1 MDFKLI
7 WILAIVIVAIYAGYK
22 IMQRHV
28 ETLPAKLDFGR
39 KKDYVYRLKEE
50 VFSKAEARCFRIL
63 DEVFSKKFYIVPK
76 MPISA
81 ILDGEIKG
89 QNWDG
94 ARQAISDV
102 VVDFMLIHRKNMMP
116 ICAVQLD
123 DRIEGNFIMEE
134 VLNDVGFPLVK
145 LKHPEEMTKREI
157 VASFAKVLKEYYD

>member
-7 WILAIVIVAIYAGYK
+7 WILAIVVVALYAGYK
-22 IMQRHV
+22 IMQKHV
-28 ETLPAKLDFGR
+28 ETLPSKLDFGR

-50 VFSKAEARCFRIL
+50 VFSKAEARCYKIL
-63 DEVFSKKFYIVPK
+63 DEVFSKKFYIIPK

-94 ARQAISDV
+94 ARKTISDV
-102 VVDFMLIHRKNMMP
+102 TVDFMLIQRKTMMP

-123 DRIEGNFIMEE
+123 DRIEGNFLMEDILTE
-134 VLNDVGFPLVK
+134 VGFPLVK
-145 LKHPEEMTKREI
+145 LKHPEEMSKKEI
-157 VASFAKVLKEYYD
+157 VLSFAEVLKKYYD

>member
-7 WILAIVIVAIYAGYK
+7 WVVAIIVVALYAGYK

-28 ETLPAKLDFGR
+28 ETLPSQLDFGR

-50 VFSKAEARCFRIL
+50 VFSKAEARCFVIL

-76 MPISA
+76 MPIAA

-94 ARQAISDV
+94 ARRAISDV
-102 VVDFMLIHRKNMMP
+102 TVDFMLIQKKTMVP

-123 DRIEGNFIMEE
+123 DRIEGNFVMEDALTE
-134 VLNDVGFPLVK
+134 VGFPLVK
-145 LKHPEEMTKREI
+145 LKRPEEMSKKEI
-157 VASFAKVLKEYYD
+157 VQAFAKVLKKYYD